1 MEMWRRIKNNR
12 SKLIQLS
19 VVGAV
24 LWALVG
30 YILIPTL
37 RTIYLSFQEAGTF
50 TFANYQAFFTNAANL
65 NVLQNTIVLGL
76 ATVLVCGIIGTTLAF
91 ITTYFEF
98 PFKNIF
104 NKLLLT
110 PVMVPGIIIVLAFL
124 QLYGESGMVSKTLQ
138 MLWGLEK
145 SPIRLSGFWGILFIH
160 AYTQYVYFFMNVSLA
175 IKHIDYSVI
184 EAAKNLGA
192 SRVHIFRTIILPFI
206 KPALI
211 ASTLITFITGIGSFS
226 APSLIGDGYR
236 VLTTQML
243 FAKSNNR
250 MDIASVQVVLLMMI
264 AMLFLALCRY
274 YEKKSAFKASIKGT
288 PMPTIKLKKTWE
300 KGLFLLGSSLLI
312 ICILLPVFTILIL
325 SFVTPG
331 SWLVD
336 IFPKEYALDNYIKIF
351 TKSRTLAPF
360 LNSIKMSLGAVVMG
374 ILVSVPC
381 AYIIVKTKLKIRWLV
396 EVVAMLPLALPASAI
411 AINLINAFNRPNP
424 FAFNQNLVGG
434 ILILPIAYFIGILP
448 LMLRS
453 THLAMASLNDT
464 YEEASRSLG
473 ASGWQSFRKITL
485 PIIKPGI
492 LSGASL
498 GFIRCVGEYTSSAYL
513 YGIHNKPI
521 AIAMVNGVFEYE
533 IGLAMAY
540 GVLVIGITIILS
552 LFIQKVVTE

>member
-1 MEMWRRIKNNR
+1 MLTKIKDYT
-12 SKLIQLS
+12 SKIMQWS
-19 VVGAV
+19 IIGAV
-24 LWALVG
+24 LWVLVG
-30 YILIPTL
+30 YILMPTL
-37 RTIYLSFQEAGTF
+37 RTVYLSLQEAGTF
-50 TFANYQAFFTNAANL
+50 TLIHYQAFFANPANL
-65 NVLQNTIVLGL
+65 KVLKNTIGLGL
-76 ATVLVCGIIGTTLAF
+76 ATVVVCGIIGTTLAF

-98 PFKNIF
+98 PFKRLF

-124 QLYGESGMVSKTLQ
+124 QLYGESGMISKSLQ

-145 SPIRLSGFWGILFIH
+145 PPIRLSGFWGILFVH

-192 SRVHIFRTIILPFI
+192 GRLHIFRTIIFPFI

-211 ASTLITFITGIGSFS
+211 ASTVITFITAIGSFS

-250 MDIASVQVVLLMMI
+250 MDIASVQVVLLSMM
-264 AMLFLALCRY
+264 AMIFLGLCRY
-274 YEKKSAFKASIKGT
+274 YEKKSVFKASVKGT
-288 PMPTIKLKKTWE
+288 PMPTIKLRKTWE
-300 KGLFLLGSSLLI
+300 KGLFMTVSSLLI
-312 ICILLPVFTILIL
+312 LFMLLPIFTIFIL

-360 LNSIKMSLGAVVMG
+360 LNSLKMSLGAVGMG

-381 AYIIVKTKLKIRWLV
+381 AYMIVKTKLKIRGLV
-396 EVVAMLPLALPASAI
+396 EVLAMLPLALPASAI
-411 AINLINAFNRPNP
+411 AVNLINAFNKPNL

-434 ILILPIAYFIGILP
+434 VLILPIAYFVGILP

-453 THLAMASLNDT
+453 THLSLASLNDS

-473 ASGWQSFRKITL
+473 ASRSQTFRKITL

-513 YGIHNKPI
+513 YGIRNKPI

-540 GVLVIGITIILS
+540 GVLVIGLTTVLS
-552 LFIQKVVTE
+552 LIIQKVASE